1 MIIHHVLFMAASIKC
16 LASPI
21 VIDESLANECWLSW
35 ITDCVTVANGWRCN
49 TIIVR
54 VKLDRSRFDKH
65 LNNEMMLFVII
76 FKKLPNVS
84 YFHISIKLF
93 GSISIFSILTL
104 ADADGFLKDLAR
116 TAVVGKRLRPTTAET
131 VVVAITTSNKT
142 LTTINS

>member
-84 YFHISIKLF
+84 YFHISIK
-93 GSISIFSILTL
+93 FSV
-104 ADADGFLKDLAR
+104 R
-116 TAVVGKRLRPTTAET
+116 
-131 VVVAITTSNKT
+131 
-142 LTTINS
+142 

>member
-1 MIIHHVLFMAASIKC
+1 MAASIKC

-21 VIDESLANECWLSW
+21 VIDESLANEWLSW

-54 VKLDRSRFDKH
+54 VKLDSRSPFDKH
-65 LNNEMMLFVII
+65 LNNEMMLFVNII
-76 FKKLPNVS
+76 LKKLPDVS
-84 YFHISIKLF
+84 YFHISIRLF

-104 ADADGFLKDLAR
+104 ADAEGFLKDLAR
-116 TAVVGKRLRPTTAET
+116 TALVGRRLRPTTAET